1 MILSGNDL
9 SAYYHI
15 VLLLIVTL
23 IKLFNQVILD
33 YRNIEILKYNNIYMY
48 YVLKPAKIFLN
59 YKEKTK
65 TIILCLKYINFR
77 SNLNFKCV

>member
-15 VLLLIVTL
+15 VLLLIVIL

-48 YVLKPAKIFLN
+48 YVLKQAKIFLN